1 MRAWEF
7 QVSPALAGLPTATTA
22 VDMTAKTLPLD
33 LGFRDISHKVIF
45 KLAGRFEIAGAAM
58 GTLLRVDVVFHELG
72 VGRWLRSEEPGVLAM
87 LLAAVIDTGT
97 FGVVVALART
107 LAALVDSLQF
117 VFQLRQATTQFG
129 ILRLQLS
136 NSLSKLLLVHNDRS
150 LPVSLE
156 TAKLYYLTVT
166 RDLRR

>member
-45 KLAGRFEIAGAAM
+45 ELAGRFQIAGAAM
-58 GTLLRVDVVFHELG
+58 GALLRVDIVFHELG
-72 VGRWLRSEEPGVLAM
+72 VGWWFRPEGSGVLAM
-87 LLAAVIDTGT
+87 LLASVIRTGT
-97 FGVVVALART
+97 FGVVVAIART
-107 LAALVDSLQF
+107 FAALVDSLEF

-136 NSLSKLLLVHNDRS
+136 NSFSKLLRVHNG
-150 LPVSLE
+150 
-156 TAKLYYLTVT
+156 
-166 RDLRR
+166 